1 MACTTDSEA
10 NMLWAIR
17 KSIKVHLLAG
27 GDRGRELTVHQGP
40 VIHLKDYKHYQNML
54 LVPLELLPLHSRWGH
69 ASVKLSPSSF
79 GETLFTRRIT
89 VWRKKLGA
97 YLRTTTFSPTT
108 ITTIL
113 LCVKLLSPHSRRSI
127 NSSFE
132 ITCPD
137 LLVEHHHSHP
147 KIVLHERHNS
157 TLETLKT
164 HL

>member
-10 NMLWAIR
+10 NTLWALQ

-27 GDRGRELTVHQGP
+27 GDRGRELTVHRCR
-40 VIHLKDYKHYQNML
+40 VIHLKDDKHYHNML
-54 LVPLELLPLHSRWGH
+54 LLPLELLPLHSRWGH

-79 GETLFTRRIT
+79 GETLFTHRIT
-89 VWRKKLGA
+89 VRRKKLGA
-97 YLRTTTFSPTT
+97 YLCTTTFSPTT

-113 LCVKLLSPHSRRSI
+113 LCVKLLSPHSRKSI
-127 NSSFE
+127 NSSFK
-132 ITCPD
+132 IIYPD

-147 KIVLHERHNS
+147 KIALHERHNS